1 MTSQTHFNIQKRF
14 FALALVFTAIS
25 LVSGNQPL
33 ISAQEKPAEISLKI
47 DFGDGLVWQF
57 SRIEFK
63 PKMTVMD
70 AMEQLKNRK
79 IQPLVFEHSGR
90 GQNAFLKSIG
100 GVANE
105 GGGRSARNWFYR
117 IGGKLGDRSFGIAEL
132 SPGQEVVWHFGKY
145 MPEK

>member
-1 MTSQTHFNIQKRF
+1 MTIQSPLNRQSRI
-14 FALALVFTAIS
+14 FALGLLFSVIFLFSDRLATGLTLQKTAE
-25 LVSGNQPL
+25 V
-33 ISAQEKPAEISLKI
+33 SLKI

-63 PKMTVMD
+63 PEMTVMD
-70 AMEQLKNRK
+70 VMEQLSNRK
-79 IQPLVFEHSGR
+79 IHPLSFEHSGR

-105 GGGRSARNWFYR
+105 GGGRSARNWFFR
-117 IGGKLGDRSFGIAEL
+117 INGKLGERSFGIAEL
-132 SPGQEVVWHFGKY
+132 KPGDEVVWHFGKY